1 MNKTQALNICIC
13 VDKNNMDKPSLIPPS
28 CCYGLP
34 VPVGTQKGWIVN
46 PEIALDKKTPWHNH
60 THITERNVN
69 VHRQA
74 FVKNGICIFAISNSY
89 SVEVELEHIHSCE

>member
-1 MNKTQALNICIC
+1 M
-13 VDKNNMDKPSLIPPS
+13 
-28 CCYGLP
+28 
-34 VPVGTQKGWIVN
+34 GTQKGWIVN
-46 PEIALDKKTPWHNH
+46 PEISLDKKTPQHNH

-89 SVEVELEHIHSCE
+89 SVEVEFDHIHSCEWKGDSFFLNGDHNWLFCPNI